1 MEDLVSMCERRR
13 RKACNLRS
21 AAEDSEETCHS
32 GSSGGRAR
40 RYRKRGSPK
49 LAAGDAGAMDT
60 DPSPVRLWDSEGH
73 SEGYQTSYEQPSE
86 SEETARPPTR
96 ANTAPEP
103 SLEDDAEALERPAR
117 ARTAPVAR
125 HTEPTPDS
133 MGDTPMAEESEA
145 PGTAECTGP
154 GGKHA
159 ECHCEHVSFLMGK
172 YPKMGMDAIVHRL
185 DSLDNAKDG
194 LEEDVAGILDD
205 QSAAERDVAEL
216 PAKQDRYGGN
226 LELAQQKQ
234 QRVVDSLLHL
244 VEDMLVR
251 LKRLEELQLL
261 ASGPELPAKPAAA
274 ELVERV
280 KTLISAMDKPM
291 GGPAEAPYAPP
302 RVDPGALPFVPMFSE
317 STMLGEHTAPAGS
330 RPEGHVTKDPRSLT
344 VQMSHAAQD
353 LPITTTAHAVC
364 AEEEIQSQTMQGR
377 TMGSADGHGRGHPG
391 GNLWAKDPNTGIWTA
406 DGASPSHIPNPMGSG
421 PTGLHSMEERDVRGV
436 YSHPPATGGIRL
448 GGVVAGDVGDAIRI
462 DDLRGIKIPY
472 YDGNPSN
479 LDDFFLDW
487 EEFAEEV
494 VGEMQGAPR
503 DKWVCRTFPHRLAQD
518 LKEELRDQI
527 REGLIGAE
535 QACLQWLED
544 EERVDAPNQKLE
556 DLWSIPLQLDRGEL
570 RVREW
575 NSYLRKYRRSLKL
588 VEDWNES
595 SEIRHLLKDVLPGH
609 WKRRVEDEEKK
620 RAKKRVAVRIMAAE
634 DTHAGIMDFFWR
646 NLGELNRMLGL
657 KNAVYVEVF
666 GDSMGQ
672 RLLRLNNVEWRRG
685 EPLRMQVIFARMSL
699 DEILKY
705 ITVELKLHAKNEVH
719 MQDRHGHGQR
729 GHREDRHHREI
740 QEDTANS
747 AGDGSGSGQDHW
759 TGSWEDH
766 EEAHFFAFVAHNVRE
781 HGQDRYTWN
790 RVGPSKKPRRIG
802 NPPPSFREYR
812 SQHDGCWV
820 CYGEGNNHAH
830 DHRQCK
836 VYEADRK
843 AYFAAHPEKKPKEQ
857 RIADWKAKGRDG
869 GKGQGKGQGKGGGR
883 GYGGGPGQDRR
894 VRSIEEVA
902 EDMLRTLEELKAQHR
917 GGQSPGGSQPERGC
931 GKSSLEEPPQEWDLG
946 GLSSGNQ
953 WNPREREG
961 TLGAEEGSR
970 RAKTTEFRHSQPL
983 ERPAKGSTSGYGTWQ
998 EGRSD
1003 HGEPRGWAGP
1013 AQDLHHP

>member
-1 MEDLVSMCERRR
+1 MEDLVSMCERRCQ
-13 RKACNLRS
+13 KACNLRS
-21 AAEDSEETCHS
+21 AAEDSDETCHS

-49 LAAGDAGAMDT
+49 SAARDAGAMDT
-60 DPSPVRLWDSEGH
+60 DPSPVRLWESEGN
-73 SEGYQTSYEQPSE
+73 SEGYRTAYKQPSE
-86 SEETARPPTR
+86 PEMSAPIAR
-96 ANTAPEP
+96 AHTAPEP
-103 SLEDDAEALERPAR
+103 DLKHNAEGLERPAR
-117 ARTAPVAR
+117 ARTAPVPR
-125 HTEPTPDS
+125 HTGPETDAI
-133 MGDTPMAEESEA
+133 GDTPMGDESEV
-145 PGTAECTGP
+145 PGTAGCAES

-159 ECHCEHVSFLMGK
+159 ACHCEHVSLYMGK
-172 YPKMGMDAIVHRL
+172 YQKMGMDAIVHRL
-185 DSLDNAKDG
+185 DRLDNAKDG

-205 QSAAERDVAEL
+205 QSAAEKDMEELRAERDRNRE
-216 PAKQDRYGGN
+216 N
-226 LELAQQKQ
+226 LELALEKQ

-244 VEDMLVR
+244 VEDISGR
-251 LKRLEELQLL
+251 LKRLEELQPL
-261 ASGPELPAKPAAA
+261 ASGPELPAKPAAV

-280 KTLISAMDKPM
+280 KTLRSAMEKPM

-317 STMLGEHTAPAGS
+317 STMLGEHTAPGGS
-330 RPEGHVTKDPRSLT
+330 MREGHVTTDTRSLT

-353 LPITTTAHAVC
+353 VPITTNMVVYAK
-364 AEEEIQSQTMQGR
+364 EKIESQTMQGQ
-377 TMGSADGHGRGHPG
+377 TMGSADGHGRGHRG

-406 DGASPSHIPNPMGSG
+406 DGANPSRIPNPMGSG
-421 PTGLHSMEERDVRGV
+421 PTGPHSMEERDVRGV

-479 LDDFFLDW
+479 LDDFILDW
-487 EEFAEEV
+487 KDFAEEV
-494 VGEMQGAPR
+494 VGEMRGAPR

-518 LKEELRDQI
+518 LKEELLDQI
-527 REGLIGAE
+527 REGLIRTE

-556 DLWSIPLQLDRGEL
+556 DLWSIPLPLDRGEL

-575 NSYLRKYRRSLKL
+575 NRYLRKYRRCLKL
-588 VEDWNES
+588 VEDWNEACK
-595 SEIRHLLKDVLPGH
+595 IRHLLKDVLPGN

-634 DTHAGIMDFFWR
+634 DTHAGIMEFFRR
-646 NLGELNRMLGL
+646 NLGEPNRMLGL

-685 EPLRMQVIFARMSL
+685 EPLRMQVIFTRMSL
-699 DEILKY
+699 DEIVKY
-705 ITVELKLHAKNEVH
+705 ITVELKLNAKNEAHV
-719 MQDRHGHGQR
+719 QDRHGHGQR

-747 AGDGSGSGQDHW
+747 AEDGSGSGQDHW
-759 TGSWEDH
+759 TGSREDH
-766 EEAHFFAFVAHNVRE
+766 EEAHFFAFVAHNVKN
-781 HGQDRYTWN
+781 HGQDRSRWSQ
-790 RVGPSKKPRRIG
+790 VGPNKSRAPRRIG
-802 NPPPSFREYR
+802 NPPLSFREYR

-820 CYGEGNNHAH
+820 CYGKGNNHAH

-836 VYEADRK
+836 VYEADKK
-843 AYFAAHPEKKPKEQ
+843 AYFAAHPEKNPKEQ
-857 RIADWKAKGRDG
+857 RISDWKAKGGDG

-902 EDMLRTLEELKAQHR
+902 EDMLRTLEELKAQQR
-917 GGQSPGGSQPERGC
+917 GGQSPGGSQPE
-931 GKSSLEEPPQEWDLG
+931 
-946 GLSSGNQ
+946 
-953 WNPREREG
+953 
-961 TLGAEEGSR
+961 GAAGS
-970 RAKTTEFRHSQPL
+970 QV
-983 ERPAKGSTSGYGTWQ
+983 
-998 EGRSD
+998 
-1003 HGEPRGWAGP
+1003 
-1013 AQDLHHP
+1013 